1 MTMRTVLLTALLSV
15 VACTGDDDNTTVS
28 DDVVET
34 DTDTDTD
41 ADTDADTDTDTD
53 ADTDTDTDTDAD
65 ITGIANRPRTVTAAV
80 ERSSA
85 NYDLSLTVGPA
96 VSAHDLQ
103 SENYGLRLGV
113 GLTVA
118 P

>member
-1 MTMRTVLLTALLSV
+1 MCRSLLIATLFLA
-15 VACTGDDDNTTVS
+15 ACTGEDDNTAT
-28 DDVVET
+28 DGTIETDT

-113 GLTVA
+113 GLAAA

>member
-1 MTMRTVLLTALLSV
+1 MRFLIVGMALCLS
-15 VACTGDDDNTTVS
+15 ACTGDADETATDGGL
-28 DDVVET
+28 ET
-34 DTDTDTD
+34 DTDTD
-41 ADTDADTDTDTD
+41 ADADTDTDTD
-53 ADTDTDTDTDAD
+53 SDTDADTDADTDTDTDAD

-96 VSAHDLQ
+96 VSGHELQ

-113 GLTVA
+113 GLATA